1 MYYGALKKF
10 DIANGEGIRT
20 SLFVSGCRN
29 RCKNCFQPETWDFN
43 YGAPFDEGVKREIY
57 DSMSSSSVRGITV
70 LGGEPMEPENQRE
83 ILPFL
88 REFRERFPDKTV
100 WLFTGNLYE
109 ELTGALGEHPKCLD
123 ITAELLSLVDILVDG
138 RFDEEKKRLGLR
150 FRGSSNQRII
160 DMNKTR
166 EAGEIVIW
174 DGCKLDKTYDAIN
187 KKFGAATIQRG
198 SNLQSDLKVGKK
210 YQAQME
216 QKKKSD

>member
-1 MYYGALKKF
+1 MHYGALKKF

-43 YGAPFDEGVKREIY
+43 YGAPFDEEVKKEIY

-83 ILPFL
+83 ILPLL
-88 REFRERFPDKTV
+88 REFREKFPDKTV

-138 RFDEEKKRLGLR
+138 RFEEENKRLGLR

-174 DGCKLDKTYDAIN
+174 DGCKLDKSYDKIN
-187 KKFGAATIQRG
+187 
-198 SNLQSDLKVGKK
+198 
-210 YQAQME
+210 
-216 QKKKSD
+216 